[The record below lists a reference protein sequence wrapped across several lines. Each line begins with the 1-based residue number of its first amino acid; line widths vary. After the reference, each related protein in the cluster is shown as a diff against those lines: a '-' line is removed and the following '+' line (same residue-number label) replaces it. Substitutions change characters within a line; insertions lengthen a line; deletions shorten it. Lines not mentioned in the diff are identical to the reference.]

1 MITMRKKRML
11 QRIHAQKIHKMGWF
25 YLLILFLP
33 MLACNSAPELRI
45 TAVANEQ
52 LRQGLEAI
60 PPAAPTFKPSLT
72 NTNRNPQEMSA
83 AEAEQVRLTMQQAWR
98 AIFRPPQPYHGLVT
112 WRNQGLFGKI
122 ADDPG
127 AAVYYRVIAFDK
139 LSAEVTSA
147 ALSYRC
153 IQDGEKSFF
162 TKSSTQETW
171 TNTLRE
177 TVTDPVG
184 GPRPRVIAECNEGFL
199 GLLAKTTDPFAVRQ
213 TTEPK
218 TWFSPITT
226 FSFDPGL
233 ERPIIYDD
241 TPIAGYRMVSNSLRV
256 ELWVNAETGQPLSMA
271 YSDGGYVIYWRL
283 TSLLDE
289 LVIETPQV
297 TQ

>member
-1 MITMRKKRML
+1 MS
-11 QRIHAQKIHKMGWF
+11 QRIHKVSWF

-33 MLACNSAPELRI
+33 MVACNSLPELEG
-45 TAVANEQ
+45 TAVINQQ
-52 LRQGLEAI
+52 LRQSLEAI
-60 PPAAPTFKPSLT
+60 PLAQPAVKPSLT
-72 NTNRNPQEMSA
+72 NINRNPQEMSA

-98 AIFRPPQPYHGLVT
+98 AIFLPPQPYHGLIT
-112 WRNQGLFGKI
+112 WRRQQLFSGI
-122 ADDPG
+122 TDDPG
-127 AAVYYRVIAFDK
+127 AAVTYQVVAFDQ
-139 LSAEVTSA
+139 LSAEVTST

-153 IQDGEKSFF
+153 IQEGEKSFF
-162 TKSSTQETW
+162 TKSSTPGTW

-184 GPRPRVIAECNEGFL
+184 GPRPRLITDCNEGFL
-199 GLLAKTTDPFAVRQ
+199 GLLAKTADPFAVSQ
-213 TTEPK
+213 ATEPT
-218 TWFSPITT
+218 TWYYPITA
-226 FSFDPGL
+226 FGFDPSL
-233 ERPIIYDD
+233 ERPITYGD

-283 TSLLDE
+283 TSILDE

>member
-1 MITMRKKRML
+1 MS
-11 QRIHAQKIHKMGWF
+11 QRVHKLGWF

-33 MLACNSAPELRI
+33 MLACNSAPELQV

-52 LRQGLEAI
+52 LRQSLEAI
-60 PPAAPTFKPSLT
+60 PLAAPTFKPILT
-72 NTNRNPQEMSA
+72 NVNRNPQEMSA
-83 AEAEQVRLTMQQAWR
+83 AEAEQVRLMMQQAWR
-98 AIFRPPQPYHGLVT
+98 AIFLPPQPYHGLVT
-112 WRNQGLFGKI
+112 WRRQQLFSGI
-122 ADDPG
+122 TDDPE
-127 AAVYYRVIAFDK
+127 AAVYYRVVAFDK

-147 ALSYRC
+147 ALFYRC

-162 TKSSTQETW
+162 TKSSTQGPW

-184 GPRPRVIAECNEGFL
+184 GPRPRLITDCNEGFL
-199 GLLAKTTDPFAVRQ
+199 GLLAKTTDPFAASQ
-213 TTEPK
+213 ATESK

-233 ERPIIYDD
+233 ERPITYDD
-241 TPIAGYRMVSNSLRV
+241 TPIAGYRMVSNSLRI

-271 YSDGGYVIYWRL
+271 YSDGRYVIYWRL
-283 TSLLDE
+283 TSVLDG

-297 TQ
+297 TP